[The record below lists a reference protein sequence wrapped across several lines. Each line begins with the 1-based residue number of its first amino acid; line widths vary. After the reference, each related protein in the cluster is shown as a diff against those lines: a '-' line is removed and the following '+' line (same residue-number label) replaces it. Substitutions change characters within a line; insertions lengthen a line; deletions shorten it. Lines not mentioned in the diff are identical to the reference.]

1 VDDSSDWTVDILRT
15 HLMAIFEEREK
26 RYNQRFTDLETALRA
41 ALAASEK
48 AIIKAETAT
57 ERRFDSVNEFRQTLT
72 DQAAQFLTRDVFD
85 VEMKTLR
92 ERHQE
97 ITNQLSISAGKGA
110 GLHMGWLILAA
121 AVPMIA
127 SIIAVVLALSRM

>member
-1 VDDSSDWTVDILRT
+1 
-15 HLMAIFEEREK
+15 
-26 RYNQRFTDLETALRA
+26 
-41 ALAASEK
+41 LAASEK

-57 ERRFDSVNEFRQTLT
+57 ERRFDGVNEFRQTLT

-92 ERHQE
+92 ERQQE
-97 ITNQLSISAGKGA
+97 MTNQLSTSAGKGA

-127 SIIAVVLALSRM
+127 SVIAVVLALSRT